1 MSAGAAAA
9 SSGAAA
15 QRHQMMINAVRSF
28 GPVVK
33 IEADGFNTILTRSME
48 TEPNPLIVT
57 ASGGWFTTVYSY
69 LTSYKGLYFYTSS
82 SFPLTLPA
90 QAEVIEVDKIWIPN
104 M

>member
-9 SSGAAA
+9 SSGAA

-33 IEADGFNTILTRSME
+33 IESDGFCTILTKSME
-48 TEPNPLIVT
+48 TEPNPLVVT

-82 SFPLTLPA
+82 SFPLSLPA
-90 QAEVIEVDKIWIPN
+90 QAEVIEVDKILMPN